1 MIKWH
6 MTHDTWGV
14 PGGLGWGLP
23 VRWGSAAALIALSAK
38 VQSLLQPAPPTAAAA
53 ASSSNTSRSGGITV
67 SDGSSTGGSKSKK
80 GKKGSS
86 MDSGNNGSS
95 NNSSSS
101 NNNLLL
107 GQFPVLALHDPKDE
121 ITQVRC
127 ETLPRAKSMPMRH
140 APWIPSHYRKL
151 ECYEEKLAWLS
162 RFKLE
167 LMINIINIIHAS
179 GPDCCIALLLVPF
192 PPHPCTYATVCWV
205 SALGGSLRAPR
216 SFGANARRPPRPLC
230 QPASCCGERNPRLC
244 VHFNDHAYLLCI
256 FFKISWKVDIA
267 AAIARKHPSGL
278 GFSYSSFFFGFCRG
292 RPPSKGSSKQRKFN
306 DVSTVCKNNGGTY
319 FYVERLR
326 YKRWQILTHYTPRA
340 VSL

>member
-192 PPHPCTYATVCWV
+192 PPIHARMPQYAGSQLLVDRCGPQGRLV
-205 SALGGSLRAPR
+205 PMPGGRHDL
-216 SFGANARRPPRPLC
+216 FAN
-230 QPASCCGERNPRLC
+230 QPAAVAKEIRAFVSTLTTTPT
-244 VHFNDHAYLLCI
+244 
-256 FFKISWKVDIA
+256 
-267 AAIARKHPSGL
+267 
-278 GFSYSSFFFGFCRG
+278 SSA
-292 RPPSKGSSKQRKFN
+292 SSSKSRGK
-306 DVSTVCKNNGGTY
+306 ST
-319 FYVERLR
+319 
-326 YKRWQILTHYTPRA
+326 
-340 VSL
+340 